1 MAQWVFRALGLRSYS
16 GATINGNY
24 LSELTF
30 EFVYMPRRVVYPPG
44 YSGTRLWAAK
54 FTRSSSGEW
63 KPVSTAHMGDLVC
76 VCVCVCGVK
85 MKQKDITQSRKFQM
99 GEN

>member
-1 MAQWVFRALGLRSYS
+1 MGFSGLRPRSYS
-16 GATINGNY
+16 DATINGNY
-24 LSELTF
+24 LSELAF
-30 EFVYMPRRVVYPPG
+30 EFVYMPRPVVYPPG
-44 YSGTRLWAAK
+44 YRLRAAK
-54 FTRSSSGEW
+54 FTRSTNGEW

-76 VCVCVCGVK
+76 TSMCVCGVK

>member
-30 EFVYMPRRVVYPPG
+30 EFVYTIYPPG

-63 KPVSTAHMGDLVC
+63 KPVSTAHMGDLVYTC
-76 VCVCVCGVK
+76 VCLCVV
-85 MKQKDITQSRKFQM
+85 
-99 GEN
+99 

>member
-30 EFVYMPRRVVYPPG
+30 EFVYTIYPPG

-63 KPVSTAHMGDLVC
+63 KPVSTTHMGDLVC
-76 VCVCVCGVK
+76 VFVCGVK

-99 GEN
+99 GGKLK